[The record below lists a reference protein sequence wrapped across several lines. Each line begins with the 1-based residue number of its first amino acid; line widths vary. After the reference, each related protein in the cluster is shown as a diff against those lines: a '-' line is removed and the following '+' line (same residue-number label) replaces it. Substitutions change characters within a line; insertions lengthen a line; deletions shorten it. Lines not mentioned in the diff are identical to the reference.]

1 MVDKTKSDMRRLMS
15 VWMMVFVVVV
25 TLFSAAPTS
34 AQYYRNTGSAD
45 DCWGKV
51 TWGYS
56 WSDFVDECQCA
67 GGVPLKAG
75 EIYKGKVLDQ
85 PACVP
90 PDGYD
95 DTSAG
100 QEQVNGAE
108 SAGTALGHELGKA
121 ITSLLFGKKDTKDD
135 GEAARQA
142 AEQARAD
149 EEQRLADEDAR
160 NQRMEIARV
169 AAEEKAKKEA
179 DFIRDRDAAA
189 NGLRGSGA
197 GARAAAAGPA
207 ANGSVLRGS
216 GTGNT
221 SAQPGAILRGSGA
234 ADAGAGQLR
243 TGAQAPKA
251 SAGAHAA
258 WRQLH
263 CAAALSAYAFAA
275 AQNASPDLHEADEMF
290 VQASRAL
297 DGAAIDVQCG
307 DAPPF
312 PELHGTVPDIEKGK
326 ALERAIIDRGAA
338 IVGRMKERAAPAAA
352 PVATAPTAPETEI
365 EKMRRLQRELN
376 EINSVKNTG
385 KTQAEI
391 DKIERDRK
399 EMAKLAV
406 ANAKVKEGD
415 FSSVVAGTEPEAPTR
430 RRKSSPPPPPPT
442 TK

>member
-1 MVDKTKSDMRRLMS
+1 MFRIALIICLLLGLMVPAVGAAQEIEIPETHWVGHVLWCVYGCKVDCGEGATTDEDADNCAKVHMCTKHGMYCDDDSSDENE
-15 VWMMVFVVVV
+15 
-25 TLFSAAPTS
+25 PTS
-34 AQYYRNTGSAD
+34 ATNS
-45 DCWGKV
+45 
-51 TWGYS
+51 
-56 WSDFVDECQCA
+56 
-67 GGVPLKAG
+67 
-75 EIYKGKVLDQ
+75 
-85 PACVP
+85 
-90 PDGYD
+90 
-95 DTSAG
+95 
-100 QEQVNGAE
+100 AE
-108 SAGTALGHELGKA
+108 SVGAALGHELGKA
-121 ITSLLFGKKDTKDD
+121 VAGLLFGKKDTKDD
-135 GEAARQA
+135 GEAARQTE
-142 AEQARAD
+142 EQARAD

-160 NQRMEIARV
+160 NQRIASARV

-197 GARAAAAGPA
+197 GARAAATGPA

-216 GTGNT
+216 GTSNT
-221 SAQPGAILRGSGA
+221 SAQPGAVLRGSGA
-234 ADAGAGQLR
+234 VDAGAGQLR

-275 AQNASPDLHEADEMF
+275 AQNATPDNLHEADEMF
-290 VQASRAL
+290 VQASKAL

-307 DAPPF
+307 DAPF

-338 IVGRMKERAAPAAA
+338 IVERMKERAAPAAA
-352 PVATAPTAPETEI
+352 PAAPAPTAPETEI

-399 EMAKLAV
+399 EMAKLAI

-430 RRKSSPPPPPPT
+430 RRKSSPPPPPTT